1 MTPSSYIQRPN
12 RPLRAYALWYL
23 VFLYIPVLFLP
34 LFLFN
39 DSIYIAFPLKGF
51 TTEWYQDLFANE
63 PLFAALINS
72 LKVGAVAS
80 VLATA
85 LGIFAAKAVTRYRL
99 PGRKPLIG
107 FIMLPLVIPGIVFGV
122 ALLILMSRLGVPLS
136 LYTVTLGHTIL
147 CIPFA
152 VATLI
157 PRFEGFDRSIEE
169 VSADLGETAWGTF
182 WRVTLPVVF
191 PGIVASLLPV
201 FHRLVRRVHHGV
213 LHVRYRSDLA
223 DLHVGAAAASP
234 IGCPASWRSGR
245 SFWWPHSAWC
255 FSPIGCAPSAFR
267 PRARGERDHVARR
280 ADHFDC
286 RRKQDFRRGA
296 RRRERVPGHR
306 PRRIF
311 LAPRPLGMR
320 QDDPAAD
327 VGRIRSADVGRDLH
341 RRPVDGGGAAA
352 PSPGEHGVPELCHL
366 PAPERARE
374 YRLRTAQGEIA
385 APAARRPGRG
395 NARADQTARLRRAP
409 LARAVG
415 RRASAGGAGA
425 GVDQAAKSAVARRT
439 ARRARQ
445 ETARADAV
453 GAAGVAALGRHHL
466 RLCHPRPGRSADHVG
481 PHRGDGGGPRAASR
495 HPNPAL

>member
-34 LFLFN
+34 LFSFN

-191 PGIVASLLPV
+191 PGIVASLLLCFTVSFDEFIMAFFMSGTDPTLPIYMWGHLR
-201 FHRLVRRVHHGV
+201 FPDRLPGV
-213 LHVRYRSDLA
+213 LALGSIILV
-223 DLHVGAAAASP
+223 ASF
-234 IGCPASWRSGR
+234 CLVFFAHW
-245 SFWWPHSAWC
+245 
-255 FSPIGCAPSAFR
+255 
-267 PRARGERDHVARR
+267 
-280 ADHFDC
+280 
-286 RRKQDFRRGA
+286 
-296 RRRERVPGHR
+296 
-306 PRRIF
+306 
-311 LAPRPLGMR
+311 
-320 QDDPAAD
+320 
-327 VGRIRSADVGRDLH
+327 
-341 RRPVDGGGAAA
+341 
-352 PSPGEHGVPELCHL
+352 
-366 PAPERARE
+366 
-374 YRLRTAQGEIA
+374 LRTFGL
-385 APAARRPGRG
+385 
-395 NARADQTARLRRAP
+395 QTK
-409 LARAVG
+409 
-415 RRASAGGAGA
+415 SAG
-425 GVDQAAKSAVARRT
+425 
-439 ARRARQ
+439 RA
-445 ETARADAV
+445 
-453 GAAGVAALGRHHL
+453 
-466 RLCHPRPGRSADHVG
+466 
-481 PHRGDGGGPRAASR
+481 
-495 HPNPAL
+495 